1 MIAERVNFFR
11 WIPRILS
18 ITMAVF
24 LSLVSRDLLYEF
36 YRRPPTATVLT
47 AITPAVVMVLVLIL
61 AWRRPKMAAIILL
74 LMAAGWSILS
84 SHHPEL
90 ATAVGIP
97 LLVNALLY
105 WIGPGHTPVPD

>member
-24 LSLVSRDLLYEF
+24 LSMVSRDLVHEF
-36 YRRPPTATVLT
+36 YTRPQSTSLITFL
-47 AITPAVVMVLVLIL
+47 TPAAMMLLVLIV
-61 AWRRPKMAAIILL
+61 AWRRPKMAAIVLILL
-74 LMAAGWSILS
+74 AASWGIVS

-90 ATAVGIP
+90 ATAIGVP
-97 LLVNALLY
+97 LLINGILY
-105 WIGPGHTPVPD
+105 WIGPGHTAITD